1 MRFNLGGRHVGRT
14 AIMPQGAR
22 VPTLRFVMGLL
33 WLVLA
38 AGAGAA
44 PRPAPRTLLVLG
56 DSLSAGYGMDLA
68 QGWVALLAARLAESH
83 RDWRVVNASVSGETT
98 AGGAARIADEL
109 ARHAPALVAIELGAN
124 DGLRGLPVEAARA
137 NLAAMIEAAQRAGAR
152 VLLIGMR
159 MPPNYGPEYTQAFAA
174 MYAELAARYDTALV
188 PLLIESIA
196 RDRAQFQ
203 DDNLHPT
210 AAAQPKL
217 LDHVWPALAPLLG
230 AP

>member
-44 PRPAPRTLLVLG
+44 PGPAPRTLLVLG
-56 DSLSAGYGMDLA
+56 DSLSAGYRMDLA

-188 PLLIESIA
+188 PLLIEPIA